1 MKPECCQCQFQES
14 CMSDELD
21 PALAR
26 LLQDD
31 DRPDL
36 IGVTLKAFMK
46 ASVIKVLTVN
56 TTPNTSMSIPT
67 VLQKLYSSRKLF
79 VQLLRSFATPASSVE
94 TARQTPLVQ

>member
-1 MKPECCQCQFQES
+1 
-14 CMSDELD
+14 MSDELD

-46 ASVIKVLTVN
+46 ASVIKVLTVY
-56 TTPNTSMSIPT
+56 TAPSTSTALWTCRS
-67 VLQKLYSSRKLF
+67 
-79 VQLLRSFATPASSVE
+79 LRSSNPPKALSQTVCSTPQKFCNSCFVS
-94 TARQTPLVQ
+94 